1 MKISFLIIFLCV
13 YGFAQES
20 KGKIDMHGGKEQ
32 GIYEKKSDF
41 KRANYGISALLDV
54 NATEKKKP
62 TQK

>member
-32 GIYEKKSDF
+32 GIYEKKSEF
-41 KRANYGISALLDV
+41 KNPSFGISVLKDT
-54 NATEKKKP
+54 NATQQKKP